1 MKHKSTIAI
10 ISIIAVI
17 LFIPLLFSSCNDKES
32 KVYSGKEIACIEY
45 GICDFMG
52 GATYENKIDFDRG
65 SVYFKRNYPY
75 DSENSIDEYQLKY
88 TYDKSSNGD
97 IINAFYNVGILDL
110 DEEYKTDEAICDGG
124 SWIFTIC
131 YKDGTQKISSG
142 VNAGPT
148 ELFYIADDEFI
159 KITGKKFFGDW

>member
-17 LFIPLLFSSCNDKES
+17 LFIPLLFFSCNDKES
-32 KVYSGKEIACIEY
+32 KVYNGKEIACIEY

-52 GATYENKIDFDRG
+52 GATYNNKIDFGEG

-75 DSENSIDEYQLKY
+75 DLENSINEYQLKY
-88 TYDKSSNGD
+88 TFDNSLSND

-124 SWIFTIC
+124 SWNFTIY

-148 ELFYIADDEFI
+148 ELFYIADDELI
-159 KITGKKFFGDW
+159 KIAENIKTIE